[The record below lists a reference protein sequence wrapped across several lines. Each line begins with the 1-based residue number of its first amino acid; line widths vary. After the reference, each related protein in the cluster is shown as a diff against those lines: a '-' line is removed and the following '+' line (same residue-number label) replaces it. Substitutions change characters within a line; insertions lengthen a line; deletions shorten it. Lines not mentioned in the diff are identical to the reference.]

1 MVEGIMP
8 ALVVPIQLV
17 HLPVEIKAVKSRCS
31 LVRFAEKRE
40 SRAERSHCV
49 KTLGGTS
56 YLVQIIRVNN
66 VVVLLFGYLNLSEAS
81 KFLLA
86 TKMCAL
92 DAPRNPLYGRSPSF
106 GSLVEY
112 LLI

>member
-8 ALVVPIQLV
+8 ALIAHIQRV
-17 HLPVEIKAVKSRCS
+17 HLPAETKAVKSRCS
-31 LVRFAEKRE
+31 LVPFAEKRE
-40 SRAERSHCV
+40 SRVERSHYV

-56 YLVQIIRVNN
+56 YLVQIIRLDKN
-66 VVVLLFGYLNLSEAS
+66 VVLLFGYLNLSEAS

-92 DAPRNPLYGRSPSF
+92 DAPHNPLYGRYPSF
-106 GSLVEY
+106 GNLVEY